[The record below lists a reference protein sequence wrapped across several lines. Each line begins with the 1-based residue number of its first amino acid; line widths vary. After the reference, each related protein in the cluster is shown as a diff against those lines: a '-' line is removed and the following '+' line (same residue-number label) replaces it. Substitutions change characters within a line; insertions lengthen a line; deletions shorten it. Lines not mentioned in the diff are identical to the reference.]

1 MYKNVEIIYEDKEVV
16 VCRKMPGFP
25 VHTPRLGQQDM
36 VSLLRNYF
44 ATKGEENTQIFVVHR
59 LDQPVEGIMVFARNK
74 QTAANLSRQSRERSM
89 DKCYLALV
97 EGTFAEESGVLEDY
111 LWQDKETNTSSV
123 VEQGTPG
130 AKYAMLRYQVEKVI
144 KPEEVNSRDET
155 IQVASKI
162 DNKSQET
169 GSLAGSQRQ
178 GGERSL
184 VRVWL
189 EIGRHHQIRVQMAY
203 AGHPIVGDR
212 KYNPGSVQG
221 FMPVGLCAVKIA
233 FVHPVT
239 GRRME
244 FSVDPQGKLFR
255 VMDGHAERI

>member
-16 VCRKMPGFP
+16 VCRKLPGVP
-25 VHTPRLGQQDM
+25 VHTPKLGQQDM

-44 ATKGEENTQIFVVHR
+44 AMKGEENTQIFVVHR

-74 QTAANLSRQSRERSM
+74 QAAAYLSRQSRERRM

-97 EGTFAEESGVLEDY
+97 EGRFAEASGVLEDY

-123 VEQGTPG
+123 VAQGTPG
-130 AKYAMLRYQVEKVI
+130 AKYAMLRYQVEKAV
-144 KPEEVNSRDET
+144 KLEEADRRDMIAGVE
-155 IQVASKI
+155 SEI

-169 GSLAGSQRQ
+169 GNSAGSQKQ
-178 GGERSL
+178 GGDRSL

-189 EIGRHHQIRVQMAY
+189 ETGRHHQIRVQMAC

-233 FVHPVT
+233 FVHPVS

-244 FSVDPQGKLFR
+244 FSVEPQGKLFQ
-255 VMDGHAERI
+255 VVDGNDKRI

>member
-1 MYKNVEIIYEDKEVV
+1 M
-16 VCRKMPGFP
+16 
-25 VHTPRLGQQDM
+25 
-36 VSLLRNYF
+36 
-44 ATKGEENTQIFVVHR
+44 
-59 LDQPVEGIMVFARNK
+59 
-74 QTAANLSRQSRERSM
+74 
-89 DKCYLALV
+89 
-97 EGTFAEESGVLEDY
+97 
-111 LWQDKETNTSSV
+111 

-189 EIGRHHQIRVQMAY
+189 ETGRHHQIRVQMAY

-244 FSVDPQGKLFR
+244 FSVEPQGKLFR